1 MACIENS
8 SKTPLQPI
16 ETFTVKGNQG
26 NFSWV
31 DPDSKPH
38 GFLFEIGSYMQRFPH
53 LIHLEVINS
62 SESLGKCTLN
72 TEEALSLQNFG
83 QEIYLTLGEKQ
94 TSLLRIRTLF

>member
-1 MACIENS
+1 
-8 SKTPLQPI
+8 
-16 ETFTVKGNQG
+16 
-26 NFSWV
+26 
-31 DPDSKPH
+31 
-38 GFLFEIGSYMQRFPH
+38 MQRFPH
-53 LIHLEVINS
+53 LIHLEVTNS